1 MKKPALISLLM
12 CTFLLLASVS
22 NAQSILNR
30 IGKKIKEKVEQKTEE
45 QVEEEVEQTI
55 DSIFG
60 KDSTDEARN
69 NENQPNNINGIL
81 KGIGMS
87 GEPAPIEDSYQ
98 FESKI
103 QMHIETYDSDGKME
117 SNGDLTTWISS
128 DIKNFAYEFISGDIE
143 NAGKGTFIMDIENE
157 AMIILSEENGNI
169 SGIVYG
175 FDTSNLTYS
184 NDGSSY
190 EDLNDES
197 IQSIN
202 ANPYIT
208 KTGKTKTIEGC
219 SCDEYTYDNPEEEVE
234 GIFWISEDANIR
246 TRDIMG
252 TILKSASYSS
262 GMPWGFVMESEST
275 NKNTNERS
283 LMKVTDL
290 DNNANKTFNLSDYQI
305 TNLGS
310 MTVPNIEQ

>member
-12 CTFLLLASVS
+12 CTFLLFASVS

-55 DSIFG
+55 GDIFE
-60 KDSTDEARN
+60 KDSTDEAGN
-69 NENQPNNINGIL
+69 NEKQPDNINSIL

-87 GEPAPIEDSYQ
+87 GEPTPIENSYQ

-103 QMHIETYDSDGKME
+103 QMHIETYNSDGEME
-117 SNGDLTTWISS
+117 SNGDLITWISP
-128 DIKNFAYEFISGDIE
+128 DINNFAYEFISGDIE
-143 NAGKGTFIMDIENE
+143 NAGKGTFIMDIENQ
-157 AMIILSEENGNI
+157 AMIILSEENGNT

-175 FDTSNLTYS
+175 FDTSNPTYS
-184 NDGSSY
+184 NNGSY
-190 EDLNDES
+190 EDLNNES
-197 IQSIN
+197 TPNIN

-246 TRDIMG
+246 TRDLMG

-262 GMPWGFVMESEST
+262 GMPWGFIMESEST

-290 DNNANKTFNLSDYQI
+290 DNNANKTFKLNEYQI

-310 MTVPNIEQ
+310 MSIPNIEQ

>member
-12 CTFLLLASVS
+12 CVFLLLASVS

-55 DSIFG
+55 DGIFG
-60 KDSTDEARN
+60 KDSTDNIEN
-69 NENQPNNINGIL
+69 NENQPDNLNSIL

-87 GEPAPIEDSYQ
+87 GEPAPIEDSYL

-103 QMHIETYDSDGKME
+103 QMHIETYDSNGKME
-117 SNGDLTTWISS
+117 SNGDLITWISP

-143 NAGKGTFIMDIENE
+143 NSGKGTFIMDIENQS
-157 AMIILSEENGNI
+157 MIILSEENGNT

-175 FDTSNLTYS
+175 FDTSDLDNTYEQPVE
-184 NDGSSY
+184 NIN
-190 EDLNDES
+190 EES

-202 ANPYIT
+202 SNPYIT
-208 KTGKTKTIEGC
+208 KTGNSKTIEGY
-219 SCDEYTYDNPEEEVE
+219 SCDEYTYDNPTENIE
-234 GIFWISEDANIR
+234 GIFWVSEDVNIM
-246 TRDIMG
+246 TRDLMG

-275 NKNTNERS
+275 NKNTNEHN

-290 DNNANKTFNLSDYQI
+290 DNNANKTFKLSDYQI

-310 MTVPNIEQ
+310 MTIPNMEQ